1 MSAYRPPRQV
11 PPPLDADGQPRSPS
25 NYGRFIPREELQNVS
40 AWKPGSFQDRRASK
54 PQPETKPEPPKPDLP
69 EQLHQ
74 ARQSGYQDGYRDGMA
89 ALDAFKKT
97 FAQQM
102 NSQIGTLLRSFNVEL
117 QGLEQAMASALAQTA
132 VELARQ
138 VVRSEITQRPEHVVQ
153 VAREAVEALLLSA
166 RHTRVRVHPAD
177 MPLVNEGAGAEL
189 HARGAQ
195 LMGDASIER
204 GGCLIESDISV
215 IDARIASRWSRA
227 AAALGDTSAWS
238 AADAPAADAAST
250 EGPT

>member
-1 MSAYRPPRQV
+1 MCAYRPPRQV
-11 PPPLDADGQPRSPS
+11 PPPLDADGQPRSTS
-25 NYGRFIPREELQNVS
+25 TYGRFIPREELQNVS
-40 AWKPGSFQDRRASK
+40 AWTPGSFQDRRAST
-54 PQPETKPEPPKPDLP
+54 PQPAAKPEPPKPDP
-69 EQLHQ
+69 GQQLHE
-74 ARQSGYQDGYRDGMA
+74 ARQSGYQDGYRDGMS

-102 NSQIGTLLRSFNVEL
+102 NSQIGALLRSFNVEL
-117 QGLEQAMASALAQTA
+117 QSLEQEMASALAQTS

-166 RHTRVRVHPAD
+166 RHVRVRVHPAD

-195 LMGDASIER
+195 LLGDASIER
-204 GGCLIESDISV
+204 GGCLIDSDISV
-215 IDARIASRWSRA
+215 IDARITSRWAHA
-227 AAALGDTSAWS
+227 AAALGDTSDWS
-238 AADAPAADAAST
+238 MQDAPADDAST
-250 EGPT
+250 TEDSE